1 MEVTETNL
9 TLATRNWFLHSTEKD
24 ERGSDCVGWGES
36 GLEEREMKGGT
47 KYDEL
52 SHRIWAG

>member
-24 ERGSDCVGWGES
+24 ERGSDRVGWGES
-36 GLEEREMKGGT
+36 GLEEREMKGGH
-47 KYDEL
+47 K
-52 SHRIWAG
+52 I

>member
-24 ERGSDCVGWGES
+24 DRGSDRVGWGES
-36 GLEEREMKGGT
+36 GLEEREMKGGGH
-47 KYDEL
+47 K
-52 SHRIWAG
+52 I